1 MPNANDDTDDGAGDG
16 ERRMDVPVGLLR
28 AEFGVLLNETDP
40 TDPFSSAAPRPSRD
54 RMASMALALSAAS
67 SSNFLHRSTSCAICW
82 SLLWRIASHAL
93 SIWFSSRTSL
103 LRFSTL
109 ARSSEHSAWSMSAFA
124 WPL

>member
-40 TDPFSSAAPRPSRD
+40 TDPFSLSAAPRPSRD

-67 SSNFLHRSTSCAICW
+67 SSNFLHRSTSCAQNLRVT
-82 SLLWRIASHAL
+82 SIASRICYL
-93 SIWFSSRTSL
+93 
-103 LRFSTL
+103 
-109 ARSSEHSAWSMSAFA
+109 
-124 WPL
+124 